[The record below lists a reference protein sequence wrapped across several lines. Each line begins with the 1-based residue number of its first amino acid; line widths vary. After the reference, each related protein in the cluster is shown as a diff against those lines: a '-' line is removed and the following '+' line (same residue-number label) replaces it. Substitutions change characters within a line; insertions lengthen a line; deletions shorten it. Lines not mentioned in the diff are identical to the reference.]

1 MEITVLGIESYRE
14 AVSRPTDAYRSHP
27 SAPVSARSVEALAK
41 VVSKTITARSKFIR
55 RSRYTTDYSHFFMLR
70 RPPGPKP
77 HFLLG
82 NMPLASPDPL
92 PIFSSWAAEFGDI
105 FYYRA
110 AWLHVYFLNHPDL
123 IEEVLVRTPRNFLK
137 DRVVRNSRW
146 FFGEGLLTN
155 EGDSWLRQRRLSAP
169 AFHRERVSTY
179 ANIMTSYAQQT
190 LANWKDGET
199 LDIHREMM
207 RLTLQIVVRALFNVE
222 AEETAEISSAL
233 NLFMS
238 NTTGVRILL
247 PPIARYL
254 PTPRMISFRRAVAR
268 MDDTVY
274 GIIAQHRANKIES
287 GDLLSMLI
295 AARDEDGSHMSD
307 RQLRD
312 EVLTF
317 LIAGHETTALTLT
330 WTWHLLAQHP
340 EVEKNLH
347 AELDRLLR
355 GRGPEFSDLPALT
368 YTERVIKESMR
379 LYPPAWSLART
390 VIADFELRGYRI
402 PAGSNVVMSQWI
414 MHRHP
419 AYFPEP
425 EKFDP
430 DRWST
435 ERAQRL
441 PRFAYFPFGGGPR
454 QCIGSSFAMM
464 EATLLLATIA
474 QSFRLCAVPDHPVV
488 PIPSFTLRP
497 KYGVRMTIESR
508 PSVTCSG
515 QPGVQTQTVGH

>member
-1 MEITVLGIESYRE
+1 M
-14 AVSRPTDAYRSHP
+14 P
-27 SAPVSARSVEALAK
+27 
-41 VVSKTITARSKFIR
+41 
-55 RSRYTTDYSHFFMLR
+55 R

-77 HFLLG
+77 HFFIG

-92 PIFSSWAAEFGDI
+92 PIFSAWAAEFGDI

-123 IEEVLVRTPRNFLK
+123 IEEVLIRNPRNFLK

-179 ANIMTSYAQQT
+179 AGIMTSYAQQM
-190 LANWKDGET
+190 LADWKDGEI
-199 LDIHREMM
+199 LDIHQEMM
-207 RLTLQIVVRALFNVE
+207 RLTLQVVVRALFNVE
-222 AEETAEISSAL
+222 ASETAEISSAL
-233 NLFMS
+233 NLIMS

-268 MDDTVY
+268 MDNTVY
-274 GIIAQHRANKIES
+274 SIIAQHRANKTDS

-295 AARDEDGSHMSD
+295 SARDEDGSRMSD
-307 RQLRD
+307 KQLRD

-317 LIAGHETTALTLT
+317 LIAGHETTALALT

-340 EVEKNLH
+340 EIEKNLH
-347 AELDRLLR
+347 EELDRVLG
-355 GRGPEFSDLPALT
+355 GRVPEFSDLPALT

-390 VIADFELRGYRI
+390 VISEFELRGYRI
-402 PAGSNVVMSQWI
+402 PPGANVVMSQWI
-414 MHRHP
+414 MHRNSI
-419 AYFPEP
+419 YFPDP

-430 DRWST
+430 DRWLPGCS
-435 ERAQRL
+435 QKL

-474 QSFRLCAVPDHPVV
+474 QRFQLDTMPGHPVV
-488 PIPSFTLRP
+488 LVPSFTLRP
-497 KYGVRMTIESR
+497 KHGLRMRLTTRSR
-508 PSVTCSG
+508 IRNAEHADAIAS
-515 QPGVQTQTVGH
+515 QK

>member
-1 MEITVLGIESYRE
+1 MII
-14 AVSRPTDAYRSHP
+14 AVSSMP
-27 SAPVSARSVEALAK
+27 
-41 VVSKTITARSKFIR
+41 
-55 RSRYTTDYSHFFMLR
+55 R

-77 HFLLG
+77 HFLIG

-92 PIFSSWAAEFGDI
+92 PIFSAWAAEFGDI

-123 IEEVLVRTPRNFLK
+123 IEEVLIRTPRNFLK

-179 ANIMTSYAQQT
+179 ASIMTSYAQQM
-190 LANWKDGET
+190 LAGWKDGET
-199 LDIHREMM
+199 LDIHQEMM
-207 RLTLQIVVRALFNVE
+207 RLTLQVVVRALFNVE
-222 AEETAEISSAL
+222 AEQSAEISSAL
-233 NLFMS
+233 NLIMS
-238 NTTGVRILL
+238 NTTGIRILL

-254 PTPRMISFRRAVAR
+254 PTPRMISFRRAVTR
-268 MDDTVY
+268 MDHTVY
-274 GIIAQHRANKIES
+274 SIIAQHRASKNDS

-295 AARDEDGSHMSD
+295 AARDEDGSRMSD
-307 RQLRD
+307 KQLRD

-340 EVEKNLH
+340 QAERKLH
-347 AELDRLLR
+347 QELDRVLG
-355 GRGPEFSDLPALT
+355 GRVPEFSDLPALT

-390 VIADFELRGYRI
+390 VISEFELRGYRI
-402 PAGSNVVMSQWI
+402 PAGANVVMSQWI
-414 MHRHP
+414 MHRNP

-430 DRWST
+430 DRWSP
-435 ERAQRL
+435 EKAQKL

-474 QSFRLCAVPDHPVV
+474 QNFQLHSVPGHPIVLV
-488 PIPSFTLRP
+488 PSFTLRP
-497 KYGVRMTIESR
+497 KYGMRMTPVSR
-508 PSVTCSG
+508 LSVTRSA
-515 QPGVQTQTVGH
+515 QPTLQTQT

>member
-1 MEITVLGIESYRE
+1 M
-14 AVSRPTDAYRSHP
+14 PT
-27 SAPVSARSVEALAK
+27 
-41 VVSKTITARSKFIR
+41 
-55 RSRYTTDYSHFFMLR
+55 

-77 HFLLG
+77 HFLIG
-82 NMPLASPDPL
+82 NMPLASADPL
-92 PIFSSWAAEFGDI
+92 PIFSNWAAEFGDI

-123 IEEVLVRTPRNFLK
+123 IEEVLVRNPRNFLK
-137 DRVVRNSRW
+137 DRVVRTSRW

-169 AFHRERVSTY
+169 AFHRERVS
-179 ANIMTSYAQQT
+179 SYAQIMTNYAQQM

-199 LDIHREMM
+199 LDIHQEMM

-233 NLFMS
+233 NLIMS
-238 NTTGVRILL
+238 NTAGVRVLL

-268 MDDTVY
+268 MDHTVY
-274 GIIAQHRANKIES
+274 SIIKQHRANNSDS
-287 GDLLSMLI
+287 GDLLSMLM
-295 AARDEDGSHMSD
+295 AVRDEDGSRMSD
-307 RQLRD
+307 KQLRD

-330 WTWHLLAQHP
+330 WTLHLLAQHP
-340 EVEKNLH
+340 VVEKNLH
-347 AELDRLLR
+347 AEFDRVLG
-355 GRGPEFSDLPALT
+355 GRAPEFSDLPALT

-390 VIADFELRGYRI
+390 VISDFGLRGYHI
-402 PAGSNVVMSQWI
+402 PAGANVVMSQWV

-425 EKFDP
+425 KKFDP

-435 ERAQRL
+435 ELTRKL

-474 QSFRLCAVPDHPVV
+474 QSFRLKSVPGHPVV
-488 PIPSFTLRP
+488 LVPSFTLRP
-497 KYGVRMTIESR
+497 KYGMRMTLAARSHVRMAVVAEITRSLK
-508 PSVTCSG
+508 
-515 QPGVQTQTVGH
+515 